1 MDKIAA
7 IVALFISV
15 VATQPAL
22 AKADKACA
30 TKTIVRTQANTNVV
44 YITGVVDAFEN
55 LMIDPSQP
63 PSRYYMRTAWMSA
76 AVMRVDIDA
85 GTEARHE
92 KRIHQFTDNRY
103 TTRFYDGF
111 QWSFEAPC
119 NGNLIRT
126 WLYITLYDLNGK
138 FVESLKID
146 IRENK

>member
-1 MDKIAA
+1 MKKIAVIAALLISA
-7 IVALFISV
+7 ITAE
-15 VATQPAL
+15 TTL

-30 TKTIVRTQANTNVV
+30 TQKVVRVRANPNVT
-44 YITGVVDAFEN
+44 YITGIVDAFEN
-55 LMIDPSQP
+55 LMIDPNQP
-63 PSRYYMRTAWMSA
+63 PSRYYMRTSWMSA

-92 KRIHQFTDNRY
+92 TSIHRFTDNRY

-146 IRENK
+146 INENK

>member
-1 MDKIAA
+1 MKKIAVIAALLVSA
-7 IVALFISV
+7 I
-15 VATQPAL
+15 TTETTL

-30 TKTIVRTQANTNVV
+30 TQKVVRVRANPNVT
-44 YITGVVDAFEN
+44 YITGIVDAFEN
-55 LMIDPSQP
+55 LMIDPNQP
-63 PSRYYMRTAWMSA
+63 PSRYYMRTSWMSA

-92 KRIHQFTDNRY
+92 TSIHRFTDNRY

-111 QWSFEAPC
+111 QWSFESPC

-146 IRENK
+146 INENK

>member
-1 MDKIAA
+1 MKKIAVIAALLISA
-7 IVALFISV
+7 I
-15 VATQPAL
+15 TTETTL

-30 TKTIVRTQANTNVV
+30 TQKVVRVRANPNVT
-44 YITGVVDAFEN
+44 YITGIVDAFEN
-55 LMIDPSQP
+55 LMIDPNQP
-63 PSRYYMRTAWMSA
+63 PSRYYMRTSWMSA

-92 KRIHQFTDNRY
+92 TSIHRFTDNRY

-119 NGNLIRT
+119 AGNLIHS

-146 IRENK
+146 INENK